1 MQIEWTKIQ
10 EAKVQKIV
18 DARVADALAALS
30 VRVKAS
36 ADHWRTG
43 NPVRAGA
50 LRALSLDIEDVVRDL
65 RGE

>member
-36 ADHWRTG
+36 ADQWRTG